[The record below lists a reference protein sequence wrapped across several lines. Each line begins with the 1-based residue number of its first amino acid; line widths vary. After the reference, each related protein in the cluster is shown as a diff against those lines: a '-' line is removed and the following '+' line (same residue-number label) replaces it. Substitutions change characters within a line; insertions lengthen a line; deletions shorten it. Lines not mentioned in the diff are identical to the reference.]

1 MNNDHIIE
9 DYNNI
14 MIRDYF
20 DVVVKVNDYL
30 IQFYNFLL
38 VLNFIIIIIM
48 IIHKR
53 EHLNKR
59 EHFAPTSSLYLQSI
73 ASRSRYGPRGGGS
86 QPTPSKLCVYAY
98 TYMYI

>member
-9 DYNNI
+9 DYN

-38 VLNFIIIIIM
+38 ALNFIIIIIM
-48 IIHKR
+48 II
-53 EHLNKR
+53 NKR
-59 EHFAPTSSLYLQSI
+59 EHFASTSSLYLQS
-73 ASRSRYGPRGGGS
+73 GP
-86 QPTPSKLCVYAY
+86 
-98 TYMYI
+98 